1 MITVTGN
8 HRAYTIAQPEHG
20 RSAGK
25 SQNQQWA
32 VNLFQQ
38 AARQATLHSI
48 ICWLRRRDNRLWY
61 LHPSTPMHQIGER
74 HREQVYLEQIKG
86 STSSRCHDFDNQF
99 RPLQNHTLARW
110 LSVAMANRSRDLSPV
125 DLIKVDN
132 AYFVV
137 DGHHRLSVAQA
148 LGQTEITANV
158 IDYAIEPPQ

>member
-1 MITVTGN
+1 MVTVISN
-8 HRAYTIAQPEHG
+8 HRAYTIAQPEYG
-20 RSAGK
+20 RSADKG
-25 SQNQQWA
+25 QNQQWA
-32 VNLFQQ
+32 ANLFQQ
-38 AARQATLHSI
+38 AARQASLHSI
-48 ICWLRRRDNRLWY
+48 ISWLRRRDNRLWH
-61 LHPSTPMHQIGER
+61 LHPSTPTRQIGKR
-74 HREQVYLEQIKG
+74 HLEQVRLDQIKG

-99 RPLQNHTLARW
+99 RPLQSHTQTRW
-110 LSVAMANRSRDLSPV
+110 LSVAAAYRSRDLAPV